1 MAEYIYVNS
10 CFFTVTIFKWHD
22 ARLNSYV
29 LWQNNSSSKPRNA
42 FFWYL
47 SFEQIIEMVSELKQ
61 NLFLAPSFRTTS
73 GIQFNMNCLMSVGT
87 EKKLCQTLVLEPKCS
102 LPYLINISAR
112 CSDII
117 NLCFIKDLGCFSAKH
132 FYCQYPGTKLFHF
145 YITTCTIPLLPLDH
159 YIAIFTFPQ
168 DSTGM

>member
-10 CFFTVTIFKWHD
+10 CFFTVTIFKWRD
-22 ARLNSYV
+22 ARLNSYT
-29 LWQNNSSSKPRNA
+29 LWQNSSSSKPRNA

-61 NLFLAPSFRTTS
+61 NLFLASTFRKTS

-87 EKKLCQTLVLEPKCS
+87 EKKLFQTLVLGLKCS
-102 LPYLINISAR
+102 HLNLKNISAS

-117 NLCFIKDLGCFSAKH
+117 NLCFIKDLDCFFS
-132 FYCQYPGTKLFHF
+132 QTLLSL
-145 YITTCTIPLLPLDH
+145 IPR
-159 YIAIFTFPQ
+159 Y
-168 DSTGM
+168 